1 MQAAPERP
9 SLSVSFYLCNK
20 KKFQNN
26 FCSTCCKV
34 ALIPCA
40 PLDSIFE
47 NTLMHNVYFR
57 RYLSEVPLGGW
68 TAFPRLGVAVQPR
81 KGSAVY
87 WHNLKRSGRSDMH
100 MLHGGCPVIL
110 GSKWVAN
117 KWIREFANAFHNK
130 CVDHINN

>member
-1 MQAAPERP
+1 MNVLWIY
-9 SLSVSFYLCNK
+9 LSISCLF
-20 KKFQNN
+20 
-26 FCSTCCKV
+26 
-34 ALIPCA
+34 
-40 PLDSIFE
+40 
-47 NTLMHNVYFR
+47 VYFR

-110 GSKWVAN
+110 GSKWVTN